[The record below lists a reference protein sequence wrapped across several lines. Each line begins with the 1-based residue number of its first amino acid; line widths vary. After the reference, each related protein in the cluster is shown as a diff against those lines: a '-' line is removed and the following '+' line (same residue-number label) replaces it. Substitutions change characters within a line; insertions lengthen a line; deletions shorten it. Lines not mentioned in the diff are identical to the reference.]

1 MQRLLEIG
9 TALVPW
15 VTLAG
20 LVIHCLVDK
29 EKFARLFRS
38 RVEK

>member
-1 MQRLLEIG
+1 MQRILEIG

-20 LVIHCLVDK
+20 LVVHCWLDK
-29 EKFARLFRS
+29 KRFVR
-38 RVEK
+38 KDGQ